1 MPYILLFLLL
11 ALDLP
16 ALPLTVSHELDC
28 FLTVV
33 TSLTQQ
39 ADHTKQAI
47 VHTAESLAYGKI
59 FFFFRASFQDHSVA
73 GSSGYVSHISSRFI
87 YGLRLLLSLLQELA
101 VMLVRVNPE

>member
-33 TSLTQQ
+33 TSPTQQ

-47 VHTAESLAYGKI
+47 VHTAQSLAYGKI

-73 GSSGYVSHISSRFI
+73 GSSRYVSHISR
-87 YGLRLLLSLLQELA
+87 
-101 VMLVRVNPE
+101 